1 MFRILVQLIL
11 AILMAAAQFASGS
24 SQDEDMPLTSCYT
37 GEIPTHELVQLM
49 YSGNALTNL
58 FVAHL
63 AAERGAEA
71 VPELLDVLRRGN
83 EIWTTLMFGPG
94 ALVPISG
101 AFWATEKLR
110 DTRAIPTLVELSKD
124 QQYKYRYWALA
135 TLKQFG
141 GHAVDPL
148 LDLLKQAE
156 GEDRQAVIW
165 NLAQI
170 DDPRTARA
178 LQDIVF
184 HKDDPSWWDVTSSLA
199 VRKDEAGRSI
209 HRLALSDPD
218 IAGIVLGDAD
228 DKMLL
233 PVYFEHAR
241 SNDDIQS
248 FRAKLGIARNAGK
261 AELSRIVE
269 EGLDKTWVM
278 PFVEINCAIDGVD
291 SESEKANILWQYVIV
306 PEYRLP
312 GDSLDNGS
320 LAAGGSISGFY
331 YPDLPAL
338 SPIGYAIEELAE
350 LGDAALP
357 VLEAGMKSDKEHIRV
372 RAIMALAQTPPSEA
386 STELL
391 LKVWDNPIYNDDWEF
406 DLIVLEYVVNELGDR
421 KEKRA
426 VPKLLKMLNTMG
438 EAETGEEVSA
448 MFSAIA
454 ALGRIGDKR
463 AWDEMLEIWTNLDP
477 GPDKQKEPRYNSA
490 RCLKSASAAKFAEV
504 FNEWKIAEPALIP
517 LMVAAILDECL
528 EGEHHRIPAFQTL
541 VRIGN
546 PSIETLKQLSKSE
559 HQRLGR
565 FLRELAGISLKV
577 LLWPHDIREVEQ

>member
-1 MFRILVQLIL
+1 MRTMFRILIQLIL
-11 AILMAAAQFASGS
+11 AILLAATQFASGS
-24 SQDEDMPLTSCYT
+24 SQDEDMPLTSRYT
-37 GEIPTHELVQLM
+37 GAIPTHELVQLM

-58 FVAHL
+58 FVAYL
-63 AAERGAEA
+63 AAERGAES

-83 EIWTTLMFGPG
+83 EMWTTRMFGPG
-94 ALVPISG
+94 TLVPISG
-101 AFWATEKLR
+101 AFWAIRKIR
-110 DTRAIPTLVELSKD
+110 DTRSIPTLVELFKD
-124 QQYKYRYWALA
+124 EQYKHRYRALG

-141 GHAVDPL
+141 SHAVDPL
-148 LDLLKQAE
+148 LDLLKQAK
-156 GEDRQAVIW
+156 GEDRQAVIR
-165 NLAQI
+165 NLVEI
-170 DDPRTARA
+170 DDPRVARA
-178 LQDIVF
+178 LQDVVS
-184 HKDDPSWWDVTSSLA
+184 HKDDPSWWNVTNSLA
-199 VRKDEAGRSI
+199 MRKDEAGRSI
-209 HRLALSDPD
+209 RRLALSDPD
-218 IAGIVLGDAD
+218 IAGIILWDVD

-233 PVYFEHAR
+233 PIYFKHAR
-241 SNDDIQS
+241 SNDEMRS
-248 FRAKLGIARNAGK
+248 LKAMLGIARNAGK

-278 PFVEINCAIDGVD
+278 PFVEINCAIEGVD

-312 GDSLDNGS
+312 GDSLDDGRV
-320 LAAGGSISGFY
+320 AAGGSISGFY
-331 YPDLPAL
+331 YPDLPGL
-338 SPIGYAIEELAE
+338 SPIGYAIEKLVE

-357 VLEAGMKSDKEHIRV
+357 ILEAGMKSDKEHIRV
-372 RAIMALAQTPPSEA
+372 RAIMTLAQTPPSEA

-391 LKVWDNPIYNDDWEF
+391 LKVWDNPIYDDNWEL
-406 DLIVLEYVVNELGDR
+406 DLIALEYVVNELGDR

-426 VPKLLKMLNTMG
+426 VPKLLKMLNRMG

-463 AWDEMLEIWTNLDP
+463 AWDEMLEIWTDLDP
-477 GPDKQKEPRYNSA
+477 GPDKQKEPRHNPA

-528 EGEHHRIPAFQTL
+528 EGELHRTSAFQTL

-565 FLRELAGISLKV
+565 FLRELAETSLKV
-577 LLWPHDIREVEQ
+577 LLWPHDIQ